1 MEKIAD
7 KRNILEKLKPYQ
19 KKENDNLL
27 KEYFDRWK
35 NATDKN
41 KILRN
46 MKSQKQLA
54 NTIGNVDE
62 SKKKNDLKK
71 YFDKWKGDAVK
82 SYPKSKNPRRSP
94 KKYKNKSI
102 NKKNKEQKLLKDA
115 FNKWKQKS
123 TFLPTRNVLQQIKKN
138 KIIIWII

>member
-1 MEKIAD
+1 
-7 KRNILEKLKPYQ
+7 
-19 KKENDNLL
+19 
-27 KEYFDRWK
+27 
-35 NATDKN
+35 
-41 KILRN
+41 

-54 NTIGNVDE
+54 NTIGNDDE

-71 YFDKWKGDAVK
+71 YFEKWKGDAVK

-123 TFLPTRNVLQQIKKN
+123 TFLPIRNVLQQSNMMIKMVMMIKMIRIIKMVKMVV
-138 KIIIWII
+138 KIK

>member
-71 YFDKWKGDAVK
+71 YFDKWKDNAIK
-82 SYPKSKNPRRSP
+82 SYPKSKIFPRGSP

-115 FNKWKQKS
+115 FNKWKQNS
-123 TFLPTRNVLQQIKKN
+123 TFIPTRKFYN
-138 KIIIWII
+138 KVI

>member
-1 MEKIAD
+1 M
-7 KRNILEKLKPYQ
+7 
-19 KKENDNLL
+19 L

-46 MKSQKQLA
+46 MKNQKQLQ
-54 NTIGNVDE
+54 TIKNIDE
-62 SKKKNDLKK
+62 SKNNNDLKNILINGNIIK
-71 YFDKWKGDAVK
+71 LNHIQNRKIF
-82 SYPKSKNPRRSP
+82 PRRSP
-94 KKYKNKSI
+94 KKYKNKST

-115 FNKWKQKS
+115 FNKWKQNS